1 MDPILRFS
9 KFLEPV
15 VIDILPIGARE
26 RTLRAYFRFF
36 GGCDCS
42 RYSSP
47 IIKSGGY
54 TVPSPHIPSPSLLLI
69 QILCHGLMNIA
80 IPHGSPRAEPGSAFP
95 FHYCITSGILTL
107 FSDRRM
113 RQRSCHTPHLRDLTT
128 LYALSQQLSFRAS
141 PASLTLGWGPPVMSI
156 AFPVP
161 LGSYLSHAFSVHL
174 LIPSRHS
181 SPSLTGISCDKYHHF
196 YPFHLFCAT
205 GRIWDNVP
213 GAHTHLEAIQPL
225 VSIRCHSA
233 IFWDSVCGTYCGS
246 RLFSYFFMGQDIHW
260 DNVGVP
266 SYFCTLLSEYFCLLW
281 DTVGGAYTT
290 PLMAAGFLKRISRAY
305 FFLFYHYGTAT
316 LGRIY
321 WILRHRTWGTQLC
334 LPQTTYISWDS
345 VGGPDLSSF
354 GISETT

>member
-141 PASLTLGWGPPVMSI
+141 PASSILGWGPPAMS
-156 AFPVP
+156 
-161 LGSYLSHAFSVHL
+161 
-174 LIPSRHS
+174 
-181 SPSLTGISCDKYHHF
+181 
-196 YPFHLFCAT
+196 
-205 GRIWDNVP
+205 
-213 GAHTHLEAIQPL
+213 
-225 VSIRCHSA
+225 
-233 IFWDSVCGTYCGS
+233 
-246 RLFSYFFMGQDIHW
+246 
-260 DNVGVP
+260 
-266 SYFCTLLSEYFCLLW
+266 
-281 DTVGGAYTT
+281 
-290 PLMAAGFLKRISRAY
+290 
-305 FFLFYHYGTAT
+305 
-316 LGRIY
+316 
-321 WILRHRTWGTQLC
+321 
-334 LPQTTYISWDS
+334 
-345 VGGPDLSSF
+345 
-354 GISETT
+354 